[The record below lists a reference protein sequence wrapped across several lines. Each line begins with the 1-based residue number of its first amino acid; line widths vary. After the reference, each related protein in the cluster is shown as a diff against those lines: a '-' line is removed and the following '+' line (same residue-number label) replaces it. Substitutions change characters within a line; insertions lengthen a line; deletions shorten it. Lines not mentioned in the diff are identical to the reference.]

1 MSDFKIIIGLE
12 IHAQLNTKSKMFC
25 CCDNDSQGK
34 KPNTVVCP
42 ICLGMPGTLPMPN
55 KEAILKTLK
64 LGKALSCEI
73 PNYSKFD
80 RKHYYYPDLP
90 KGYQIS
96 QYDMPLCIG
105 GNVSLE
111 LNGVMK
117 SVKLNRIHLEEDAG
131 KLIHLSKNTIVDLN
145 RAGTPLV
152 EIVTEPVIS
161 SPAEAKEF
169 MRSLQKILRQLNVSN
184 ADMEKGHLRCDA
196 NISVIRSD
204 QSSKII
210 EIKNLNSF
218 KFVEQALVFEERR
231 LRQEFE
237 NWPEEPTKITR
248 GFDSKKGITF
258 EQRRKE
264 EAADYRYFPE
274 PDIPPIK
281 LAKSQIA
288 NLKSQ
293 IKELPK
299 QKQQRYV
306 TAGIRPDVAEKLVR
320 EPKIAEYLESGERLE
335 KKIALFVSEEVGK
348 AIASHKLTYPE
359 YQKRVPISHI
369 ADLLSLV
376 REGMISKTIAKE
388 VFPEMVR
395 SGKRAVEIIKEKGLE
410 QVSDSGELE
419 TLVAEIIKENPEL
432 VEKYK
437 SGKIQVVGFF
447 VGEIMKRTGGKANPV
462 VVNKILKE
470 HLDGINS

>member
-1 MSDFKIIIGLE
+1 VSDFKIIIGLE

-218 KFVEQALVFEERR
+218 KFVYRAL
-231 LRQEFE
+231 EFE
-237 NWPEEPTKITR
+237 INRLTSDFEGNIGPGKQTR
-248 GFDSKKGITF
+248 GFDSKRSQTYP
-258 EQRRKE
+258 QRLKE
-264 EAADYRYFPE
+264 EASDYRYFPE
-274 PDIPPIK
+274 PDIPTIDTTLLKIEEVDSELPSTFVLRVHEEYNLSKEVAKK
-281 LAKSQIA
+281 LTHNLELMSCFIVLEGKLNHDSLKRSANWLANEKILRINPDLLVTLNRSIEKSEINSSQAKSILRSAVDEEDIVQQIKKFRSNDGRDIDGVRKIIDKVVESNKKEKEKYLA
-288 NLKSQ
+288 GKKQILGFFIGQVLGELKGNGNPEEISQMLKS
-293 IKELPK
+293 K
-299 QKQQRYV
+299 
-306 TAGIRPDVAEKLVR
+306 
-320 EPKIAEYLESGERLE
+320 
-335 KKIALFVSEEVGK
+335 
-348 AIASHKLTYPE
+348 
-359 YQKRVPISHI
+359 
-369 ADLLSLV
+369 
-376 REGMISKTIAKE
+376 
-388 VFPEMVR
+388 
-395 SGKRAVEIIKEKGLE
+395 
-410 QVSDSGELE
+410 
-419 TLVAEIIKENPEL
+419 
-432 VEKYK
+432 
-437 SGKIQVVGFF
+437 
-447 VGEIMKRTGGKANPV
+447 
-462 VVNKILKE
+462 
-470 HLDGINS
+470 LDGK